1 MKLPKRPARNHIHET
16 SAGRRTDRDQ
26 EGNGRETLDHPVRYI
41 RTAAGL
47 QRAARS
53 LADAGDLAVDC
64 EAAGFHRYSDRLCLV
79 QLSTPS
85 ETFVL
90 DPLAADLAPLLKPHL
105 EDPDRRVLMHG
116 GSYDLR
122 LLRRDLDIA
131 VARLADTQVAASFL
145 GEPATGL
152 QTLLDKHLG
161 VRLAKKY
168 QKADWARRPLPRDM
182 IDYAAGDTRHLHRLT
197 DVLEDRLR
205 ELGRL
210 HWAEDECRWLTASA
224 AESPEPEVPPDPVTR
239 FKGARRMDART
250 VTALREAIA
259 WRDRIARSLDR
270 APFRV
275 ATDAALLATVAARP
289 VSVRQLADVK
299 GFSPRLAAK
308 SGRSLLDALG
318 RVRRMAGRD
327 LQPYP
332 VRRGGRGRPTP
343 EEEATLDRITAVRN
357 AVAEELGLDRGR
369 VMANHVLREV
379 VAVGPVTPAELEAMP
394 DVRGWQVGI
403 LGRRLLKAL

>member
-1 MKLPKRPARNHIHET
+1 MPGTIFLET
-16 SAGRRTDRDQ
+16 SNGCHTDSDR
-26 EGNGRETLDHPVRYI
+26 EGNGRETLNHHVRYI
-41 RTAAGL
+41 HTTDGL
-47 QRAARS
+47 KRLERS
-53 LADAGDLAVDC
+53 LANAGDLAVDC
-64 EAAGFHRYSDRLCLV
+64 EAAGYHRYSDRLCLV
-79 QLSTPS
+79 QLSTRA

-90 DPLAADLAPLLKPHL
+90 DPLAVDLTSHLKPHL
-105 EDPDRRVLMHG
+105 EDPARRILMHG

-122 LLRRDLDIA
+122 LLRRDLGIA

-152 QTLLDKHLG
+152 QTLLHKHLG
-161 VRLAKKY
+161 VELAKKY

-182 IDYAAGDTRHLHRLT
+182 IDYAAGDTCHLHRLT
-197 DVLEDRLR
+197 AVLDDRLR
-205 ELGRL
+205 ELRRL
-210 HWAEDECRWLTASA
+210 HWAEDECRWLVASA
-224 AESPEPEVPPDPVTR
+224 AESSEAETPRDPVTR

-250 VTALREAIA
+250 VTALRAAIA

-275 ATDAALLATVAARP
+275 ATDAALLGAVAARP
-289 VSVRQLADVK
+289 ATVRQLADVK

-318 RVRRMAGRD
+318 RVRRMARRD

-332 VRRGGRGRPTP
+332 ARRRGRGRPTP

-357 AVAEELGLDRGR
+357 TLAEELGLDRGR
-369 VMANHVLREV
+369 IMANHLLREV
-379 VAVGPVTPAELEAMP
+379 VAVRPASLAELEAMP
-394 DVRGWQVGI
+394 GVRGWQVGI
-403 LGRRLLKAL
+403 LGRKLMEAL